1 MSLLRDLI
9 GLPVGVVRA
18 VGALPGRL
26 ESMDR
31 TMHEMQRLLAA
42 TVEQLATIDDHTHVM
57 RNQLGRI
64 DDSTAQIGAH
74 TQGLGD
80 NTDRLVAIASPLERV
95 SGESRRARRAR
106 ARRDPPASPSA

>member
-1 MSLLRDLI
+1 MSLLRDLV

-26 ESMDR
+26 ESMER
-31 TMHEMQRLLAA
+31 SMREMQRLLAA
-42 TVEQLATIDDHTHVM
+42 CVDQLATIDDHTQVM

-64 DDSTAQIGAH
+64 DDSTAEIGAH

-95 SGESRRARRAR
+95 SGQSRRARRAR